1 VSGAEASGRWIS
13 AGAAWMALA
22 VASGALGAH
31 SLAPYFVAERGAEWW
46 GKAVLYHALHAL
58 GLLAYGLFLRGRPQR
73 EWPAW
78 CLALGIP
85 LFSGSLYA
93 MALGAPRALGMV
105 TPLGGALWIA
115 AWIGFAVQARAA
127 YPRAPE
133 GTR

>member
-1 VSGAEASGRWIS
+1 MSRPDSSERWIR

-22 VASGALGAH
+22 VATGALGAH
-31 SLAPYFVAERGAEWW
+31 TLAAYFVAERGAEWW

-58 GLLAYGLFLRGRPQR
+58 GLLAYGLFLRGRER
-73 EWPAW
+73 RAWPAW
-78 CLALGIP
+78 CFALGIV

-93 MALGAPRALGMV
+93 LALGAPRALGMI
-105 TPLGGALWIA
+105 TPFGGTIWIGG
-115 AWIGFAVQARAA
+115 WIGFAVQARGT